1 MDGRGRVPV
10 PPRYRDTLARGAVIS
25 QGSPDLCLRL
35 FTAEGFDLQAAQYTR
50 QPGTRKAGRIVRQSF
65 FARSYPVDLDAQ
77 GRILVPASLRTY
89 GGLEGNVVVV
99 GAGDW
104 LEIWSPERFATQ
116 MAAVDEVL
124 EDTLE
129 AMEPE
134 A

>member
-10 PPRYRDTLARGAVIS
+10 PPRYRELFSRGGVIS

-35 FTAEGFDLQAAQYTR
+35 FTADGFDQQAAHYTR
-50 QPGTRKAGRIVRQSF
+50 PPGTRKAGRIVRQGF
-65 FARSYPVDLDAQ
+65 FARSYPADLDAQ
-77 GRILVPASLRTY
+77 GRMLVPAPLREY
-89 GGLEGNVVVV
+89 ARLEGNVVIV

-104 LEIWSPERFATQ
+104 LEIWNPERFLAQ
-116 MAAVDEVL
+116 MAVVDEVL
-124 EDTLE
+124 EETLE